1 MEKTLEIHLTDQ
13 RDAIYEAIFN
23 AEVPEPMSWTHK
35 LLWEQARI
43 YFARIVLEAGNET
56 KKITLAE

>member
-1 MEKTLEIHLTDQ
+1 MEKTLEIHLADQ

-43 YFARIVLEAGNET
+43 HFARLVLDVNQNTES
-56 KKITLAE
+56 L